1 MIKGFREFILRGNV
15 IELAIA
21 VVIGVAFQAMVD
33 AFVSAIIKP
42 LLNSFGG
49 ASSNGL
55 GFSFRSS
62 TPELAAA
69 TYVNISAM
77 INAVIVFLLTAL
89 VVYLLLVLPMNKM
102 AERRAAKRAAA
113 GIIDDPEPPTQ
124 EELLAEIR
132 DLLKAQKTL

>member
-1 MIKGFREFILRGNV
+1 MVKGFRDFIMRGNV

-33 AFVSAIIKP
+33 SFVSAFITP
-42 LLNSFGG
+42 LLNTFGG

-62 TPELAAA
+62 TPALAEA

-77 INAVIVFLLTAL
+77 INAIIVFLLTAL
-89 VVYLLLVLPMNKM
+89 VVYLALVLPMNKL
-102 AERRAAKRAAA
+102 AERKAAKRAAA
-113 GIIDDPEPPTQ
+113 GIVDDPEPPSQ

-132 DLLKAQKTL
+132 DLLKAQQRN